1 MTLPH
6 DKLFQIPCEL
16 MAFRQMR
23 TSVALAGGQL
33 SQKLGLDKIF
43 SKEVS
48 KLGSLVCQVV
58 LASQVTLYYEF
69 MY

>member
-1 MTLPH
+1 MS
-6 DKLFQIPCEL
+6 
-16 MAFRQMR
+16 

-33 SQKLGLDKIF
+33 SQKPGLDKIF
-43 SKEVS
+43 STEVC